1 MIETQ
6 IKTINM
12 ISDSFFDGEF
22 SKKLNKSELLL
33 FSFTS
38 DTKELKKLR
47 QLNIME
53 TNHKIN
59 IPVVL
64 LFSGRFEVVIF
75 SVIFFFHY
83 ISVKGL

>member
-1 MIETQ
+1 MTETQ

-12 ISDSFFDGEF
+12 ISDSFSDGEF

-75 SVIFFFHY
+75 SVIFFF
-83 ISVKGL
+83 II

>member
-6 IKTINM
+6 IKTIYM

-75 SVIFFFHY
+75 SVIFFF
-83 ISVKGL
+83 II

>member
-75 SVIFFFHY
+75 SVIFFF
-83 ISVKGL
+83 II